1 MNFLHPLRFI
11 SRRLRKSPGFAL
23 TAIIHHGIRDRRQDS
38 DFQCGN
44 PRDQKD
50 RGEYILNRAGKPKM
64 EIQV

>member
-1 MNFLHPLRFI
+1 MNFSHGLRFA
-11 SRRLRKSPGFAL
+11 SRRLRKSPGFAV
-23 TAIIHHGIRDRRQDS
+23 TAIIHHGIRDRCQDS

-50 RGEYILNRAGKPKM
+50 RGGYLLNRAGKPEM